1 MNRVPRA
8 DHRSTLLAPPALLS
22 VEVLTFGLLGEFGPE
37 ILLNRLG
44 VVQVPLYGK
53 WMEMDGNGVHLHLL
67 LYLLAENLDVTET
80 SENSVPAWLVEPQSW
95 RIHRKTV

>member
-22 VEVLTFGLLGEFGPE
+22 VEVLTFGLLSEFGPE

-44 VVQVPLYGK
+44 VLQVQHPGVI
-53 WMEMDGNGVHLHLL
+53 WEMEMGYN
-67 LYLLAENLDVTET
+67 YCTLDVTECLRKF
-80 SENSVPAWLVEPQSW
+80 ENS
-95 RIHRKTV
+95 